1 MNKILSTI
9 SIDDEALNPLRDY
22 FFNNYRGEKFEIILK
37 GEFYIEYK
45 LCDKVQKF
53 YVKQEENLTKIS
65 LATDNISNGIILM
78 IHNNQ
83 FSYDNENNCYI
94 ANTSIWF
101 KREIYNEVLCHEYEK
116 MLTDI
121 FSYIAVF
128 FKYENKSIP
137 CVTKNIVKSK
147 KKNKKIA
154 KFFTIG
160 KEVVDKK
167 NRLSFIDNFHT
178 ENFSNYPELKSSIKY
193 VRELETLMK
202 SEEKS
207 FNEAIYIP
215 FNDFKFSFDNN
226 ISEVFCHVNEKQKS
240 LECVIIKTGIKLF
253 ALSIS
258 LEKNPNQEFRIYTF
272 DSFYNLQN
280 EDHFLPITLAQ
291 NIVHL
296 MIINFFYFTHYKVI
310 TDKVE
315 RTSKDIV
322 IKSNTKFRKNTNNA
336 NIEGSKN
343 IYLNKVRKIYNIS
356 KAIEYNSPKRKKPE
370 YRKFSWQVRGHMR
383 HLSSGKVVYI
393 PPHECSRKK
402 KNENRED
409 LSISSKKYII
419 KI

>member
-65 LATDNISNGIILM
+65 IATDNISNGIILM

-160 KEVVDKK
+160 KEGVDKK

-202 SEEKS
+202 SEKKS

-253 ALSIS
+253 ALSIN

-296 MIINFFYFTHYKVI
+296 MIINFFYFTH
-310 TDKVE
+310 
-315 RTSKDIV
+315 
-322 IKSNTKFRKNTNNA
+322 
-336 NIEGSKN
+336 
-343 IYLNKVRKIYNIS
+343 
-356 KAIEYNSPKRKKPE
+356 
-370 YRKFSWQVRGHMR
+370 
-383 HLSSGKVVYI
+383 
-393 PPHECSRKK
+393 
-402 KNENRED
+402 
-409 LSISSKKYII
+409 II
-419 KI
+419 RL

>member
-22 FFNNYRGEKFEIILK
+22 FFNNYRGEKFEILLK

-45 LCDKVQKF
+45 LCGKIQKF
-53 YVKQEENLTKIS
+53 YVHQEENITKIT
-65 LATDNISNGIILM
+65 LITDNMSNDIVLI
-78 IHNNQ
+78 IHNNK

-94 ANTSIWF
+94 ANTSMWM
-101 KREIYNEVLCHEYEK
+101 KREIYNDALCHEYEK

-128 FKYENKSIP
+128 FNNERKSIP
-137 CVTKNIVKSK
+137 CITKNVVKSK
-147 KKNKKIA
+147 KKNKKIV
-154 KFFTIG
+154 KYYTIG
-160 KEVVDKK
+160 KKLVDKK
-167 NRLSFIDNFHT
+167 TRLSFIDDFNT
-178 ENFSNYPELKSSIKY
+178 ENFSNSPELKSSIKY
-193 VRELETLMK
+193 VHELETLMK
-202 SEEKS
+202 SEKKS

-310 TDKVE
+310 TDKIE
-315 RTSKDIV
+315 KTSKDIV
-322 IKSNTKFRKNTNNA
+322 IKNNTKVEKNRENFNA
-336 NIEGSKN
+336 PECN
-343 IYLNKVRKIYNIS
+343 IYLSKIKKIYNIS
-356 KAIEYNSPKRKKPE
+356 KALEYKSPKRKKPE

-383 HLSSGKVVYI
+383 HLSSGKVIYI
-393 PPHECSRKK
+393 PPHSCSRKK
-402 KNENRED
+402 KNENEED
-409 LSISSKKYII
+409 LNASSKNYII

>member
-1 MNKILSTI
+1 
-9 SIDDEALNPLRDY
+9 
-22 FFNNYRGEKFEIILK
+22 
-37 GEFYIEYK
+37 
-45 LCDKVQKF
+45 
-53 YVKQEENLTKIS
+53 
-65 LATDNISNGIILM
+65 M

-121 FSYIAVF
+121 FSYIVVF

-154 KFFTIG
+154 KFFTIER
-160 KEVVDKK
+160 EVVDKK

-258 LEKNPNQEFRIYTF
+258 LEKIQIKNLGFIHLILFIIYK
-272 DSFYNLQN
+272 
-280 EDHFLPITLAQ
+280 
-291 NIVHL
+291 
-296 MIINFFYFTHYKVI
+296 MKIIFCQLH
-310 TDKVE
+310 
-315 RTSKDIV
+315 
-322 IKSNTKFRKNTNNA
+322 
-336 NIEGSKN
+336 
-343 IYLNKVRKIYNIS
+343 
-356 KAIEYNSPKRKKPE
+356 
-370 YRKFSWQVRGHMR
+370 
-383 HLSSGKVVYI
+383 
-393 PPHECSRKK
+393 
-402 KNENRED
+402 
-409 LSISSKKYII
+409 
-419 KI
+419 